1 MNNDNSLQF
10 ELHLVDKYMTNPNPE
25 LAEVLIKE
33 FSFHKINHTK
43 PSLELSQWI
52 IERSKAALKDYNKIA
67 SIFGLIGVGA
77 RPTLHLEYVSMN
89 AYCWMSILDNCD
101 YQHALNNTAKL
112 FRTDSDSVKIAF
124 ERKNH
129 DFGVRELCRVGL
141 DLCISLHQ
149 IEITSHHREIV
160 LATLNE
166 EIDIQMMKDY
176 THHRAMYENLN
187 KL

>member
-1 MNNDNSLQF
+1 MNNENSPQF
-10 ELHLVDKYMTNPNPE
+10 ESNLVDKYMSNPNPE

-43 PSLELSQWI
+43 PSLELSKWI
-52 IERSKAALKDYNKIA
+52 TERSKVALNNLDKTA

-77 RPTLHLEYVSMN
+77 RPVIHLKYISMN
-89 AYCWMSILDNCD
+89 AYCWMSILDNND
-101 YQHALNNTAKL
+101 HQNAFKYTARL
-112 FRTDSDSVKIAF
+112 FGTDSDSVKIAF

-129 DFGVRELCRVGL
+129 DFGERELCRVGL
-141 DLCISLHQ
+141 DLCISIHN

-176 THHRAMYENLN
+176 THHRAMYNL
-187 KL
+187 K

>member
-10 ELHLVDKYMTNPNPE
+10 ELNLVDKYKNNPNPE

-43 PSLELSQWI
+43 SSIELFQWI
-52 IERSKAALKDYNKIA
+52 IKRSKNALKNHNKTA
-67 SIFGLIGVGA
+67 SIFGLTGLGA
-77 RPTLHLEYVSMN
+77 RPSIHLEYISIN
-89 AYCWMSILDNCD
+89 AYCWMSILDNSD
-101 YQHALNNTAKL
+101 YQHALNNTARL
-112 FRTDSDSVKIAF
+112 FGIDPDTVKIAF

-129 DFGVRELCRVGL
+129 DFGERELCRLGL

-149 IEITSHHREIV
+149 IEISSHHREIV

-176 THHRAMYENLN
+176 AHHRAMHDN
-187 KL
+187 

>member
-10 ELHLVDKYMTNPNPE
+10 ELNLVDKYMTNPNPE

-33 FSFHKINHTK
+33 FSFHKINHTE

-52 IERSKAALKDYNKIA
+52 IERSKAALKNHNKTA
-67 SIFGLIGVGA
+67 SIFGLTGVGA
-77 RPTLHLEYVSMN
+77 RPAIHLKYISMN
-89 AYCWMSILDNCD
+89 VYCWMSILDNSD
-101 YQHALNNTAKL
+101 HQHAFNNTARL
-112 FRTDSDSVKIAF
+112 FGTDSDSVKIAF

-129 DFGVRELCRVGL
+129 DFGERELCRVGL
-141 DLCISLHQ
+141 DLCIAIHD

-166 EIDIQMMKDY
+166 EIDIQMMKDF
-176 THHRAMYENLN
+176 THHRAMYDNF
-187 KL
+187 K